1 MSKKTDKNLKHSPAR
16 IYEFEP
22 KGHVDANSVNELAK
36 VIRVGIPGDLYGKLS
51 PELQQHFK
59 EVA

>member
-1 MSKKTDKNLKHSPAR
+1 MTKKTDNQHKHSPAR

-22 KGHVDANSVNELAK
+22 KGPVDANSVIELAK
-36 VIRVGIPGDLYGKLS
+36 VIRVGIPGDLYKKLS